1 MSDTVITPEE
11 YIKRHADQYCNGD
24 VEVAK
29 SHCIVK
35 AVLEEKE
42 KE

>member
-1 MSDTVITPEE
+1 MSDPTRTPEE
-11 YIKRHADQYCNGD
+11 YIKRYASDYCNGD
-24 VEVAK
+24 EEIAK
-29 SHCIVK
+29 EHAIVK